1 MASQPSPVDMM
12 FFLPEAAPQD
22 RSPHRSSCGWD
33 ECFLLPKKIFIIKM
47 HYIPYGGKVS
57 MKKTRAVICLTVAIV
72 LALYPTATAIVEH
85 IKAET
90 VEKGKTPSQPPALQS
105 SRSEEMPGNISTEY
119 ITEQFDQTPSATGQL
134 VPGQSSW
141 PVGDGQEQIGGDY
154 QAGYAAGYQEGYA
167 KGWKDGVQATVQK
180 LLNYINSLQDT
191 DMVLGQPDDKGIIHP
206 GGPTIEEGPKIKQAI
221 DM

>member
-1 MASQPSPVDMM
+1 
-12 FFLPEAAPQD
+12 
-22 RSPHRSSCGWD
+22 
-33 ECFLLPKKIFIIKM
+33 
-47 HYIPYGGKVS
+47 
-57 MKKTRAVICLTVAIV
+57 
-72 LALYPTATAIVEH
+72 
-85 IKAET
+85 
-90 VEKGKTPSQPPALQS
+90 
-105 SRSEEMPGNISTEY
+105 MPGNISTEY

-167 KGWKDGVQATVQK
+167 KGWQDGVQATVQK